1 MREPTPNP
9 TSTPEGTFMLKIWGR
24 TNSINVQK
32 VLWCCG
38 ELGLDYERIDAG
50 MQFGV
55 NNTPEYRAMNPN
67 GLVPTIDDAGFVL
80 WESHAIVRY
89 LARKHGLGSLW
100 PDDPRAAADADRWME
115 WYSTTVWQ
123 HVRPIFWTLVRTPPE
138 KRNMAEVE
146 ENRQKLAGVL
156 TIADARL
163 KDRDYLAGAS
173 FTMADI
179 PLGVACFRWFNLPI
193 ERPALTNLAH
203 WFTRISHR
211 PEFQKHCAMPLT

>member
-1 MREPTPNP
+1 
-9 TSTPEGTFMLKIWGR
+9 
-24 TNSINVQK
+24 
-32 VLWCCG
+32 
-38 ELGLDYERIDAG
+38 

-55 NNTPEYRAMNPN
+55 NNTPEYRAKNPN

-179 PLGVACFRWFNLPI
+179 PLGVACIQMVQSSDRTAALPTC
-193 ERPALTNLAH
+193 ALVHPHLSPTRVSKALRDAAH
-203 WFTRISHR
+203 LN
-211 PEFQKHCAMPLT
+211 CG